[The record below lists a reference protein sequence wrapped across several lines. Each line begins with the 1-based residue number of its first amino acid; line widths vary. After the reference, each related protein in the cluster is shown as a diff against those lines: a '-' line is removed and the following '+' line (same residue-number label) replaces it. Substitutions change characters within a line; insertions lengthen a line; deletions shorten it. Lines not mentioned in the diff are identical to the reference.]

1 MLPVCNKS
9 SNVITFVFT
18 VLLQVVLVFIFL
30 VSFFFLYVQKI
41 EEIEFSEQM
50 GLAIDK
56 LTEDIRNVVNGSGIG
71 KIIEQNKEPIIKYL
85 EKEKEKQIEENKT
98 TILEINA
105 NNDKLILKS
114 FVCLLGVIGVV
125 ILITLGMSVK
135 NYCLPTWSSFKEGI
149 ISVVFIGIT
158 ELVFLTFVGR
168 RYITTDANQIRLD
181 FYETVRD
188 YAKEKVKT

>member
-50 GLAIDK
+50 ALAIDK
-56 LTEDIRNVVNGSGIG
+56 LTEDIRNVVDGSQVG
-71 KIIEQNKEPIIKYL
+71 KIIQQNKKEIIKYL
-85 EKEKEKQIEENKT
+85 EKEKEKQIKENKT

-114 FVCLLGVIGVV
+114 FIYLLGLIGIVT
-125 ILITLGMSVK
+125 LITLGMSLK
-135 NYCLPTWSSFKEGI
+135 KYCLPTWPSFKEGI

>member
-56 LTEDIRNVVNGSGIG
+56 LTEDIRNVVNGSG
-71 KIIEQNKEPIIKYL
+71 
-85 EKEKEKQIEENKT
+85 
-98 TILEINA
+98 
-105 NNDKLILKS
+105 S
-114 FVCLLGVIGVV
+114 
-125 ILITLGMSVK
+125 
-135 NYCLPTWSSFKEGI
+135 W
-149 ISVVFIGIT
+149 
-158 ELVFLTFVGR
+158 
-168 RYITTDANQIRLD
+168 
-181 FYETVRD
+181 
-188 YAKEKVKT
+188 

>member
-56 LTEDIRNVVNGSGIG
+56 LTEDIRNVVDGSGIG
-71 KIIEQNKEPIIKYL
+71 KIIEQNKKEIIKYL

-105 NNDKLILKS
+105 NNDKLILNKS
-114 FVCLLGVIGVV
+114 IQL
-125 ILITLGMSVK
+125 SYHSK
-135 NYCLPTWSSFKEGI
+135 NKI
-149 ISVVFIGIT
+149 IFSKIW
-158 ELVFLTFVGR
+158 
-168 RYITTDANQIRLD
+168 Y
-181 FYETVRD
+181 YM
-188 YAKEKVKT
+188 